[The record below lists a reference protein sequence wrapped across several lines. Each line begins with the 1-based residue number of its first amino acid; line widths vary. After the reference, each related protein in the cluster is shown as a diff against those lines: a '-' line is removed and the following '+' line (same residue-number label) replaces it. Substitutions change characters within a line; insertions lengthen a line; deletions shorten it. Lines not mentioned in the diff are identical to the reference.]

1 MKTIAI
7 NGSSGFLGQQ
17 ICKYLENKY
26 HIVKIKR
33 EEYLE
38 DEVILAERLK
48 GVDIIINL
56 AGARISLF
64 ASKKYKKVLL
74 ESRVLTTRNLVK
86 AVNLMKRKPELFIS
100 ASAIGIYDF
109 EHFHNE
115 FSTFYGNDFLSIVC
129 KKWED
134 EVKNI
139 EAVDTLVIRIGL
151 VLSKNDGMLNSM
163 RVPFKLG
170 MGAVI
175 GKGTQPVSFIHIDDF
190 LSALGF
196 AIEHRLSGNVNFVAP
211 NFCTN
216 LELSSALSR
225 VLHRPL
231 FFKIPSFL
239 LKLVLGT
246 QSSMLL
252 KGQRVRP
259 EFLLSQGFQ
268 FKYKDID
275 SAITNLLS

>member
-1 MKTIAI
+1 
-7 NGSSGFLGQQ
+7 
-17 ICKYLENKY
+17 
-26 HIVKIKR
+26 
-33 EEYLE
+33 
-38 DEVILAERLK
+38 
-48 GVDIIINL
+48 
-56 AGARISLF
+56 LF
-64 ASKKYKKVLL
+64 ASKKYKQVIL
-74 ESRVLTTRNLVK
+74 ESRVHTTRNLVK

-109 EHFHNE
+109 EHIHNE
-115 FSTFYGNDFLSIVC
+115 YSTSYGNDFLADVC

-134 EVKNI
+134 EVKSI
-139 EAVDTLVIRIGL
+139 KAVDTLIIRIGL
-151 VLSKNDGMLNSM
+151 VLSKNNGMLKSM
-163 RVPFKLG
+163 SIPFKLG
-170 MGAVI
+170 VGAVI
-175 GKGTQPVSFIHIDDF
+175 GKGTQPVSFIHIEDF
-190 LSALGF
+190 LFALGF
-196 AIEHRLSGNVNFVAP
+196 TIEGHLTGIINFVAP

-239 LKLVLGT
+239 LKLVLGA

-252 KGQRVRP
+252 KGQKVRP

-275 SAITNLLS
+275 SAVTNLLS